1 MCIRDREVTF
11 PDKENF
17 SSAVTFKPNKLQD
30 NKVANKIKLIFFMFS
45 PKKLMIDDFKLYR
58 IYFQQIY

>member
-1 MCIRDREVTF
+1 MEVTF
-11 PDKENF
+11 PDKVNF
-17 SSAVTFKPNKLQD
+17 SSEVTFKPNKLQD